1 LQPPLPPVPTSP
13 HEPAVRALIGRHFAS
28 HPGELGSLWI
38 PYDHPQA
45 QAWLESFLEERLAGF
60 GPYEDALSQSHDT
73 LHHSLLSPLL
83 NIGLLTPAAVIE
95 ACLAQVARR
104 QASAEPVPPTPAPV
118 WKLKDVDGKTV
129 SSDDF
134 KGKVVVIDFWA
145 TWCPPCREEIPGYI
159 ALQKKYGK
167 DGLVIIGVSLD
178 QKGPAV
184 VKPFMAKMGINYPIV
199 MADEDTPA
207 AFGGVEAI
215 PTTFIIDRAGI
226 IRDRKVGAESA
237 ESYEQRL
244 VVYLKK

>member
-1 LQPPLPPVPTSP
+1 MKKTLRS
-13 HEPAVRALIGRHFAS
+13 ALLISIA
-28 HPGELGSLWI
+28 L
-38 PYDHPQA
+38 A
-45 QAWLESFLEERLAGF
+45 AAWA
-60 GPYEDALSQSHDT
+60 
-73 LHHSLLSPLL
+73 
-83 NIGLLTPAAVIE
+83 
-95 ACLAQVARR
+95 
-104 QASAEPVPPTPAPV
+104 ASAEPVPPTPAPV

-129 SSDDF
+129 SSADF

-178 QKGPAV
+178 QKGPSV

>member
-1 LQPPLPPVPTSP
+1 MKKTLRS
-13 HEPAVRALIGRHFAS
+13 ALLISIA
-28 HPGELGSLWI
+28 LV
-38 PYDHPQA
+38 A
-45 QAWLESFLEERLAGF
+45 AW
-60 GPYEDALSQSHDT
+60 T
-73 LHHSLLSPLL
+73 
-83 NIGLLTPAAVIE
+83 
-95 ACLAQVARR
+95 
-104 QASAEPVPPTPAPV
+104 ASAEPVPPTPAPV

-129 SSDDF
+129 SSADF

-145 TWCPPCREEIPGYI
+145 TWCPPCRDEIPGYI

-178 QKGPAV
+178 QKGPSV

-226 IRDRKVGAESA
+226 IRDRKVGAEPV

-244 VVYLKK
+244 AVYLKK

>member
-1 LQPPLPPVPTSP
+1 MKKTLRS
-13 HEPAVRALIGRHFAS
+13 ALLISIA
-28 HPGELGSLWI
+28 L
-38 PYDHPQA
+38 A
-45 QAWLESFLEERLAGF
+45 AAWA
-60 GPYEDALSQSHDT
+60 
-73 LHHSLLSPLL
+73 
-83 NIGLLTPAAVIE
+83 
-95 ACLAQVARR
+95 
-104 QASAEPVPPTPAPV
+104 ASAEPVPPTPAPV

-129 SSDDF
+129 SSADF

-159 ALQKKYGK
+159 ALQKKFGK

>member
-1 LQPPLPPVPTSP
+1 MKKTLRS
-13 HEPAVRALIGRHFAS
+13 ALLISIA
-28 HPGELGSLWI
+28 L
-38 PYDHPQA
+38 A
-45 QAWLESFLEERLAGF
+45 AAW
-60 GPYEDALSQSHDT
+60 T
-73 LHHSLLSPLL
+73 
-83 NIGLLTPAAVIE
+83 
-95 ACLAQVARR
+95 
-104 QASAEPVPPTPAPV
+104 ASAEPVPPTPALV

-184 VKPFMAKMGINYPIV
+184 VKPLMAKMGINYPIV